1 MEQKM
6 NDFESL
12 AQKAYARFGELAKRY
27 YYKFKRP
34 VVTSGGVPCMLFLGN
49 HSSGKSS
56 MINWLLGG
64 DVQDVGLAPTDDGF
78 PVIVY
83 GETEEEVCGPAALAR
98 LPEEFDGL
106 KLFGADFLQRL
117 RVKVRNRE
125 LLRSVTLID
134 SPGMIDSAAGTVNR
148 SYDFEGVVR
157 HLAALCDMVFF
168 LLDPDKPGTTGESVT
183 VFSRC
188 LSGVEFKLRVL
199 LNKCDAFSSLYDFA
213 RTYGT
218 VCWNL
223 ARVLHTKDLP
233 KIWTVYSG
241 ETRETADGGV
251 DLTDFNRHRDEFLA
265 VVHDAAARRRDNVFS
280 QALSDFLGLSI
291 RMCVVNHASR
301 RLCAFRIAVL
311 SFCAVISLT
320 AGALTWQALLS
331 RFGSGSVTAAI
342 AGVAAACL
350 GLAATWPLARLAVY
364 LQRQRLSGTVDATFD
379 AEYRSSL
386 AVGTSDNL
394 HQAWHAIREET
405 AQVIREAPLRL
416 PFFGEF
422 RRRQLDSAAAKVF
435 ASFQKGV

>member
-1 MEQKM
+1 M
-6 NDFESL
+6 
-12 AQKAYARFGELAKRY
+12 
-27 YYKFKRP
+27 
-34 VVTSGGVPCMLFLGN
+34 
-49 HSSGKSS
+49 
-56 MINWLLGG
+56 
-64 DVQDVGLAPTDDGF
+64 
-78 PVIVY
+78 
-83 GETEEEVCGPAALAR
+83 
-98 LPEEFDGL
+98 
-106 KLFGADFLQRL
+106 
-117 RVKVRNRE
+117 
-125 LLRSVTLID
+125 
-134 SPGMIDSAAGTVNR
+134 
-148 SYDFEGVVR
+148 
-157 HLAALCDMVFF
+157 
-168 LLDPDKPGTTGESVT
+168 
-183 VFSRC
+183 
-188 LSGVEFKLRVL
+188 L
-199 LNKCDAFSSLYDFA
+199 LNKCDAFSSMYDFA

-241 ETRETADGGV
+241 ETRETVDGGV

-265 VVHDAAARRRDNVFS
+265 VVHDAA
-280 QALSDFLGLSI
+280 FLGLSI

-301 RLCAFRIAVL
+301 RLCTFRIAVL
-311 SFCAVISLT
+311 SFCAVISLA

-364 LQRQRLSGTVDATFD
+364 LQRQRLAGTVDATFD